1 MSFVVYMKVRNRKS
15 MITGLSKLVNHNEP
29 FEFESENKTAEVEII
44 LQLSMQEKL
53 ARTIDKEINSKMS
66 SKSRKTK
73 NVTSIV

>member
-1 MSFVVYMKVRNRKS
+1 MSFVVCMKVRNRKS

>member
-1 MSFVVYMKVRNRKS
+1 

-29 FEFESENKTAEVEII
+29 FEFESENKTAELEII